1 MPSLQRQ
8 TVQEQF
14 TRTAEAFSV
23 YAKRDTPEVLAERL
37 DFAGI
42 SPGQLLLDVACGP
55 GAFVLASAPRV
66 RFARGLDLTAEMLRH
81 ARRFQQEHGVTNA
94 AFDRGAAEQL
104 PYASCSFDLV
114 SCQFAFHHL
123 PNPEAAFREMARVA
137 VPAGRLFLVDS
148 VGPDDG
154 ARAELYNQIERLRDP
169 SHTTT
174 LSLRGI
180 RNLCA
185 SNGLEVVKEVVRD
198 RARSFNDWM
207 LRAGAGP
214 TDARYM
220 ATRQAMEGS
229 IPGDRAGFSAR
240 SSRDDLTIVHQEGM
254 FLIARRGS

>member
-1 MPSLQRQ
+1 MPSLQHQ

-14 TRTAEAFSV
+14 TRTAEAFSI
-23 YAKRDTPEVLAERL
+23 YAKRDTAEVLAERL
-37 DFAGI
+37 EFAGI
-42 SPGQLLLDVACGP
+42 NPDQLLLDVACGP
-55 GAFVLASAPRV
+55 GVFVLAAAARA

-81 ARRFQQEHGVTNA
+81 ARRFQQERGVSNA

-137 VPAGRLFLVDS
+137 TPGGRLFLVDS
-148 VGPDDG
+148 VGPDD

-174 LSLRGI
+174 LSLSAI

-185 SNGLEVVKEVVRD
+185 SNGLEVVKEAVRD
-198 RARSFNDWM
+198 RVRSFNDWM
-207 LRAGAGP
+207 LRVGA
-214 TDARYM
+214 A
-220 ATRQAMEGS
+220 ATHGR
-229 IPGDRAGFSAR
+229 
-240 SSRDDLTIVHQEGM
+240 L
-254 FLIARRGS
+254 

>member
-1 MPSLQRQ
+1 
-8 TVQEQF
+8 V
-14 TRTAEAFSV
+14 
-23 YAKRDTPEVLAERL
+23 
-37 DFAGI
+37 
-42 SPGQLLLDVACGP
+42 
-55 GAFVLASAPRV
+55 FVIAAAARA

-81 ARRFQQEHGVTNA
+81 ARRFQQERGVSNA

-137 VPAGRLFLVDS
+137 MPAGRLFLVDS
-148 VGPDDG
+148 VGPDD

-174 LSLRGI
+174 LSLSAI

-185 SNGLEVVKEVVRD
+185 SNGLEVVKEAVRD
-198 RARSFNDWM
+198 RVRSFNDWM
-207 LRAGAGP
+207 LRAGAAP
-214 TDARYM
+214 TDGRYI
-220 ATRQAMEGS
+220 ATRRAMEES
-229 IPGDRAGFSAR
+229 IPGNRAAFSAQA
-240 SSRDDLTIVHQEGM
+240 SGDDITIVHQEGM